1 MADKEAKGF
10 KLVPADIPRRQRTS
24 FYTEII
30 TDFQKL
36 KDSSA
41 LVEGTGKKPV
51 TLVQGLRKALEAEGV
66 TDIGVVQRGSEVFLV
81 KED

>member
-1 MADKEAKGF
+1 MADREAKGY

-30 TDFQKL
+30 AEFQRL
-36 KDSSA
+36 DQRSA
-41 LVEGTGKKPV
+41 LVQGTGKKPV

-66 TDIGVVQRGSEVFLV
+66 TDIGVVQRSDEVFLV
-81 KED
+81 KE

>member
-1 MADKEAKGF
+1 MAERDSKGF

-30 TDFQKL
+30 SDFKRL
-36 KDSSA
+36 KDTSA
-41 LVEGTGKKPV
+41 LVDGTGKKPV
-51 TLVQGLRKALEAEGV
+51 TLVQGLRKALEAEGI
-66 TDIGVVQRGSEVFLV
+66 TDIGVVQRGDEVFLV